1 VRVIVVLVCV
11 HRTESAQQLRAG
23 QAGEIERM
31 AATRWRTRQRIV
43 RRGWRPLG
51 TWTRTAQSIWSGQL
65 PALDNESTSCSCLR
79 LRMAGEHA
87 ATVERSMGARLL
99 SGAALV
105 WPFDPTQRLRPV
117 AMIFRQTQT
126 QILSLARKGGLVA
139 MIFPIIWMIF
149 WQTFRLKLWR
159 WGAACSMPRVSDIDN
174 ACGIS
179 AHHMFLSNC
188 VVQVMRVWSL
198 PAVLSPLAKHD
209 TPRRGNASWFR
220 ADPCGLNPDHA
231 FR

>member
-1 VRVIVVLVCV
+1 
-11 HRTESAQQLRAG
+11 
-23 QAGEIERM
+23 
-31 AATRWRTRQRIV
+31 
-43 RRGWRPLG
+43 
-51 TWTRTAQSIWSGQL
+51 
-65 PALDNESTSCSCLR
+65 
-79 LRMAGEHA
+79 
-87 ATVERSMGARLL
+87 
-99 SGAALV
+99 
-105 WPFDPTQRLRPV
+105 
-117 AMIFRQTQT
+117 
-126 QILSLARKGGLVA
+126 
-139 MIFPIIWMIF
+139 MIF
-149 WQTFRLKLWR
+149 WQTFRLKLCWR

-198 PAVLSPLAKHD
+198 AAVLSPLAKHD